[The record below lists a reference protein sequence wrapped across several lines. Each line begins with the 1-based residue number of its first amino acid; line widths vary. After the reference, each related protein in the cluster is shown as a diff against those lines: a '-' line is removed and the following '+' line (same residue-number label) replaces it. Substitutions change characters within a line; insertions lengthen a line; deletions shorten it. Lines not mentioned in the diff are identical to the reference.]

1 MKWLVGRA
9 LLLFQQK
16 SFDECRERLQELLNI
31 VEAVLEEDG
40 NQEAEAV
47 MVVEEGNRSCAGSG
61 VRPRCPW
68 ARQRGRG
75 EP

>member
-1 MKWLVGRA
+1 MTWLVERA

-31 VEAVLEEDG
+31 AEAVLEEDG

-47 MVVEEGNRSCAGSG
+47 MVVEESNRGA
-61 VRPRCPW
+61 
-68 ARQRGRG
+68 AAQQH
-75 EP
+75 